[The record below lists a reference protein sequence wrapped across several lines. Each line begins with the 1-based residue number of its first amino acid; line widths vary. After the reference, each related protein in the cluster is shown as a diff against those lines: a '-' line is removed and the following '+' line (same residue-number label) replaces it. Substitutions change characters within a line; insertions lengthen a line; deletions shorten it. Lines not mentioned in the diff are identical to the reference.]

1 MPQSVFSLSAW
12 LPVFSHHCSLK
23 QQAAREDGV
32 EVRRLEEASG
42 DACRRSGA
50 GSGIDTTCL
59 RVSLGEILLLCTR
72 EAAL

>member
-1 MPQSVFSLSAW
+1 M
-12 LPVFSHHCSLK
+12 
-23 QQAAREDGV
+23 

-50 GSGIDTTCL
+50 GSGIDTMCL

-72 EAAL
+72 EAALSGR